1 MFQFVSTRS
10 RYTMLPMDQLR
21 RYPGTALAGLPQ
33 PIFTWTLPRGDAVGR
48 TPTHRIRLFRGE
60 SDGPLDGPE
69 PEAEARAE
77 PAAEAGSCPI
87 TVLNEQACQTFS
99 ALVEMGA
106 GLVQCQAA
114 VLYLIDDTNEQLTVA
129 ASWGLK
135 DKDLHSSRPL
145 RGARVDLEVLV
156 GHVVTIHKPTTFPV
170 KGRFKSAVCIPLAV
184 NDLPLGTLWM
194 FSASKRSFSE
204 GDLMSTELVTERLA
218 REVDNWLASA

>member
-1 MFQFVSTRS
+1 
-10 RYTMLPMDQLR
+10 
-21 RYPGTALAGLPQ
+21 
-33 PIFTWTLPRGDAVGR
+33 VGQ

-60 SDGPLDGPE
+60 SDGPLDTPE

-77 PAAEAGSCPI
+77 PVAEAESEAESEAGSCPI
-87 TVLNEQACQTFS
+87 TVLNEQACQTFA

-170 KGRFKSAVCIPLAV
+170 KGRFKSAVCIPLAI
-184 NDLPLGTLWM
+184 NDLPLGTLWI